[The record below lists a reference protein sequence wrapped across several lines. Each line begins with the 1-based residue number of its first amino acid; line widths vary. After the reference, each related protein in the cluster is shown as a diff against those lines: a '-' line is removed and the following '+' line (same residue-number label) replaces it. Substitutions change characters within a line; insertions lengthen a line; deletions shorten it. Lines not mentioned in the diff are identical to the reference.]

1 MPRKKTTLSEMRV
14 GIMALAT
21 IIILIVFILSVTGD
35 ISIFK
40 DTMTVT
46 TRLAAAEGLKGGDE
60 VRLAGR
66 RVGQVDSVDFGA
78 VPATG
83 EENPKPIVV
92 TMTLDQGEVGERIRE
107 DSRAVLAQQGFLGD
121 RVIDITPGTSG
132 FAPIRDGGEITS
144 ADQAGLAQVFQ
155 GASDILVQFNTVGKQ
170 LQELMDNINQG
181 RGTIGKLLH
190 DDALYVNLN
199 RTIVEGQSLLK
210 RVQEGNGTIARFL
223 NDPTLYNDLRGLT
236 DQLQGM
242 TADLRAGKGTA
253 GKLLND
259 DQLYRQAT
267 EAIGKANTA
276 IDKLDR
282 VAADIEAGRGT
293 LGKFLK
299 DEKLHNDLQAS
310 VESVRAIAQQLQAGE
325 GTAGKLLHD
334 DRLYNNA
341 NEMSAELVKL
351 LYDFRQNPRKY
362 LSIRVSLF

>member
-1 MPRKKTTLSEMRV
+1 MPRKKTTLSELRV
-14 GIMALAT
+14 GILAFAT
-21 IIILIVFILSVTGD
+21 IVILIIFILSVTGD

-46 TRLAAAEGLKGGDE
+46 TRLGAAEGLKGGDE
-60 VRLAGR
+60 VRLAGKR
-66 RVGQVDSVDFGA
+66 IGQVDSVDFGA
-78 VPATG
+78 VPATVD
-83 EENPKPIVV
+83 EKPIVV
-92 TMTLDQGEVGERIRE
+92 TMTLDESQVGERIRE
-107 DSRAVLAQQGFLGD
+107 DSQAVLAQQGFLGD
-121 RVIDITPGTSG
+121 RVIDITPGTSAY
-132 FAPIRDGGEITS
+132 APIRDGGEIPS
-144 ADQAGLAQVFQ
+144 ADQAGLARVFQ
-155 GASDILVQFNTVGKQ
+155 GANDILVQFNTVGKQ

-181 RGTIGKLLH
+181 KGTIGKLLH

-199 RTIVEGQSLLK
+199 RTVVEGQELIK
-210 RVQEGNGTIARFL
+210 RVQSGNGTIARFL

-259 DQLYRQAT
+259 EQLYRQAT
-267 EAIGKANTA
+267 EAVTKANTT

-299 DEKLHNDLQAS
+299 DEKLHNDLQAT
-310 VESVRAIAQQLQAGE
+310 VESVRAISLKLQQGE
-325 GTAGKLLHD
+325 GTAGKFLQD

-362 LSIRVSLF
+362 LSIKVSLF